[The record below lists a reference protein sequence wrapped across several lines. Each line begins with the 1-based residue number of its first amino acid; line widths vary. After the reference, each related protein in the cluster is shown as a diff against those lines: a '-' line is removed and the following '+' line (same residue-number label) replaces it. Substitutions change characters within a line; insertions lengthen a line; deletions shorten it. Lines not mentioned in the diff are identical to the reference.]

1 MEERV
6 RGEREGWVAVERGIQ
21 AAQYCSMDQ
30 KDPPLLATRSAS
42 MMGQPSSRS
51 MAETVLFPE
60 EMPPVSPTR
69 NMILGVRET
78 VAEACKHP

>member
-1 MEERV
+1 MVEERA
-6 RGEREGWVAVERGIQ
+6 RGEREGWVVGESGIE
-21 AAQYCSMDQ
+21 AAQHCCVVE

-60 EMPPVSPTR
+60 EMPPVRPTR
-69 NMILGVRET
+69 NMVLGSERW
-78 VAEACKHP
+78 P